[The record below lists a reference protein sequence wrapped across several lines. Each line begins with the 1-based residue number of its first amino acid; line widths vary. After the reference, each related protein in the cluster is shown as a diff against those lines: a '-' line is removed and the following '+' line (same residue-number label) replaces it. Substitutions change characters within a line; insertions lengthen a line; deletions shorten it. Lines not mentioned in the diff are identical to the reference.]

1 LKWGTEIH
9 CGDAEALRKPLK
21 RRGREKRR
29 KRIAEISEI
38 ATNRRT
44 TCFGKRQEGRQSPML
59 REYVYTSI
67 RLLDP
72 EWQEHILDP
81 EWQEHRR

>member
-1 LKWGTEIH
+1 
-9 CGDAEALRKPLK
+9 
-21 RRGREKRR
+21 
-29 KRIAEISEI
+29 
-38 ATNRRT
+38 
-44 TCFGKRQEGRQSPML
+44 ML